1 MPILQS
7 SSHGHVAV
15 FDLPQTC
22 DTVSSVAVIR
32 RQMRLEKKNRES
44 EWYCSLLQHTAV
56 AVTEASQFAAYS
68 KPLSQ
73 SFFIS
78 KHRPGAA
85 YYLNCS
91 SDSSLARRRMPWFLS
106 RDITSLRDSPWSFM
120 SSHLLQFSVLYTRP
134 EENPTNSSI
143 CNVYFKTFTLQNII
157 NQNYGLLESISHTLV
172 DRILSC
178 RWKQQVPPKR
188 RYRSDDIETPNVQGS
203 LSVSPDCVSRI

>member
-32 RQMRLEKKNRES
+32 RQMRLEKNRES
-44 EWYCSLLQHTAV
+44 EWNCSLLQHTAV

-85 YYLNCS
+85 YYLNGSC
-91 SDSSLARRRMPWFLS
+91 DSPLARRRMPWFLS
-106 RDITSLRDSPWSFM
+106 RDITSLQDSPRSFM
-120 SSHLLQFSVLYTRP
+120 SSHLCNLRFSIHVRRRTRLPLVFVLFILKL
-134 EENPTNSSI
+134 SHL
-143 CNVYFKTFTLQNII
+143 KTL
-157 NQNYGLLESISHTLV
+157 
-172 DRILSC
+172 
-178 RWKQQVPPKR
+178 
-188 RYRSDDIETPNVQGS
+188 
-203 LSVSPDCVSRI
+203 